1 LGWTSYF
8 AGMIA
13 IWMRA
18 IKEDKVQLESEEG
31 SFSEPPET

>member
-1 LGWTSYF
+1 
-8 AGMIA
+8 
-13 IWMRA
+13 MRA